1 MYLEYWS
8 LNDYPFENV
17 ANARYFFNSNA
28 HKTLCEDLKDAILRR
43 KGAIALTGDIGCG
56 KSTIVQRIL
65 LDLPENEFD
74 IALITYANLSPIE
87 MLAEV
92 AGQLDISLSTPHD
105 KSEILHKLQEH
116 LFHNAENGKGTLV
129 CIDDAQ
135 VIPSTETFEELRLL
149 LNFQLG
155 SRFLIS
161 LLFVGQPELQHKIA
175 ELPQL
180 QQRIALNLS
189 LGHLD
194 LNDTV
199 HYILHRL
206 HVAGAE
212 RPLLTKQAIL
222 AIHRHTNGVPRRI
235 NHLMDRCL
243 LVGMRQS
250 ASLIDSKLVTATMQR
265 YPC

>member
-1 MYLEYWS
+1 MYLEYWN

-17 ANARYFFNSNA
+17 ANARYFFKSNT
-28 HKTLCEDLKDAILRR
+28 HKVLCEDLRDAIMRR
-43 KGAIALTGDIGCG
+43 KGAIALTGEIGCG
-56 KSTIVQRIL
+56 KSTVIQRTL
-65 LDLPENEFD
+65 LELPEDAFD
-74 IALITYANLSPIE
+74 IALITYSRLSPIE

-92 AGQLDISLSTPHD
+92 ADQLEIQADPHD
-105 KSEILHKLQEH
+105 KTDILHKLQEH
-116 LFHNAENGKGTLV
+116 LLVNADNNRSTII

-135 VIPSTETFEELRLL
+135 SIPSIDTFEELRLL

-155 SRFLIS
+155 SQFLLS
-161 LLFVGQPELQHKIA
+161 LIFVGQPELRHKIA

-194 LNDTV
+194 LHDTV

-206 HVAGAE
+206 HAAGSD
-212 RPLLTKQAIL
+212 RPLLTRQAIT

-243 LVGMRQS
+243 LVGMRDC
-250 ASLIDSKLVTATMQR
+250 ASLIDTKLVTATMQR

>member
-1 MYLEYWS
+1 MYLQHWE

-17 ANARYFFNSNA
+17 ANSRYFFQSNA
-28 HKTLCEDLKDAILRR
+28 HRVLCEDLKDGIMRR
-43 KGAIALTGDIGCG
+43 KGAIALCGDIGCG
-56 KSTIVQRIL
+56 KSTIIQRIL
-65 LDLPENEFD
+65 LELPEDRFD
-74 IALITYANLSPIE
+74 IALITYARFTPLE

-92 AGQLDISLSTPHD
+92 AQQLGIDADPHD
-105 KSEILHKLQEH
+105 KGDILHKIQEH
-116 LFHNAENGKGTLV
+116 LSLNAENDCHTIV

-135 VIPSTETFEELRLL
+135 AIPSLDTFEELRLL

-155 SRFLIS
+155 NRFLMS
-161 LLFVGQPELQHKIA
+161 LIFIGQPELRHKIA

-180 QQRIALNLS
+180 QQRIALNLN
-189 LGHLD
+189 LGHFD
-194 LNDTV
+194 LSDTA

-206 HVAGAE
+206 HAAGSE
-212 RPLLTKQAIL
+212 RPVLTKQAIM

-243 LVGMRQS
+243 LVGMRES
-250 ASLIDSKLVTATMQR
+250 ATLIDSKLVTATMQR